1 MRIVHTTTTVPDRPA
16 GLQPFWRAAA
26 PATHVVLRIGAAL
39 LFIQHGVQK
48 LFGWLGGFGGDPGA
62 TAPLVSLMGLA
73 GVLEVGGGL
82 LILAGLLTRPVAFV
96 LIGQMIIA
104 YLIAHAP
111 QGGYPIQNQG
121 ELALLYAL
129 VFTFL
134 VGNGAGRLSIDHW
147 LASRRSE
154 PVPVARPPAERGR
167 RTGTADRRR
176 HTAA

>member
-1 MRIVHTTTTVPDRPA
+1 MRIVHTTTIVPDRPA
-16 GLQPFWRAAA
+16 GLRPFWRAAA

-82 LILAGLLTRPVAFV
+82 LILAGLLTRPVA
-96 LIGQMIIA
+96 LLLTGQMIIA
-104 YLIAHAP
+104 YIIAHMP
-111 QGGYPIQNQG
+111 QGGYPIENQG

-134 VGNGAGRLSIDHW
+134 VGNGAGRLSIDYW
-147 LASRRSE
+147 LASRHKQ
-154 PVPVARPPAERGR
+154 PAPAAPPPAERER
-167 RTGTADRRR
+167 RTATAERRR
-176 HTAA
+176 DTAA